1 MSANSRCGFP
11 GALLLRCSERHLR
24 QCVYRAAAARGS
36 SLGAKSK
43 SNSVV
48 GKGFGEQILQELSF
62 GRRQF
67 WSLQLSGLAQVA
79 SSRLKLQL
87 AGGFML
93 RGGRATT
100 LALLSSDAGRARAVA
115 RTGSFWGHDM
125 PQPAPNRP
133 VHLVSGL
140 EPSLRLAGPRKSSGQ
155 KHSHEQVHWIW

>member
-1 MSANSRCGFP
+1 MLQSSDEQSGCSDDFCKGQACWQSRCWARQRSKRTDSCRTCRASVWLPLQACRREHGRAATKCRQCRPTADAGFP
-11 GALLLRCSERHLR
+11 AHSFSGA
-24 QCVYRAAAARGS
+24 
-36 SLGAKSK
+36 AK
-43 SNSVV
+43 
-48 GKGFGEQILQELSF
+48 
-62 GRRQF
+62 
-67 WSLQLSGLAQVA
+67 
-79 SSRLKLQL
+79 
-87 AGGFML
+87 GGFML

>member
-1 MSANSRCGFP
+1 MQQQLEGQALVPSRSP
-11 GALLLRCSERHLR
+11 TLWWERALE
-24 QCVYRAAAARGS
+24 
-36 SLGAKSK
+36 SK
-43 SNSVV
+43 FSKN
-48 GKGFGEQILQELSF
+48 FSF